1 MSINLNY
8 VAWENRVKQTCSKKD
23 RLCVKL
29 SFTGRIHN
37 LLVFQ
42 YFLAYLGSSVRTTI
56 VGKEIPVNSLF
67 FNRDIQRK

>member
-1 MSINLNY
+1 M
-8 VAWENRVKQTCSKKD
+8 
-23 RLCVKL
+23 KL

-56 VGKEIPVNSLF
+56 VGKEIPLNSLF

>member
-1 MSINLNY
+1 MLRGKIGLSKP
-8 VAWENRVKQTCSKKD
+8 EVKKY

-37 LLVFQ
+37 LLVFKN
-42 YFLAYLGSSVRTTI
+42 FLAYLDSSVKTTI
-56 VGKEIPVNSLF
+56 VGKEVPVNSLF